1 MRAIGGAYAFGIAL
15 VCAGS
20 AFAQTSQ
27 AQTAPDCT
35 IRIVVS
41 GPAGGTPD
49 LIARLGADKLR
60 AGLNRT
66 VVVENRAGGRAAV
79 SSIQAVRAA
88 PPDGCMLLAANASI
102 FSIGPHLYKDAP
114 YDPVGDFTP
123 IAVLAT
129 SPNVLLVNA
138 SVPARDLKS
147 FIELLKGDGAK
158 YNFGSG
164 GLGTPMHIYGALL
177 STRFNVTITHVPYRG
192 SAAVVTDLVSGQVQF
207 AFEQIPAFISHVK
220 SGSLRALAVAGP
232 ARSPLL
238 PDVPTFAELG
248 IEGADAV
255 SWFGTVAPRGTP
267 PAIIDRYAQ
276 ILRDG
281 MRDPQVMEK
290 LSSVGAEP
298 SGMTPAQMI
307 PYMQDQKSKWA
318 PLVAA
323 AGVTVE

>member
-1 MRAIGGAYAFGIAL
+1 MRAIGGACAFSAAL
-15 VCAGS
+15 VCA
-20 AFAQTSQ
+20 AAAYAQSTQ
-27 AQTAPDCT
+27 DCT
-35 IRIVVS
+35 VRIIVS

-49 LIARLGADKLR
+49 LIARLGAEKLR
-60 AGLNRT
+60 AGLNRS
-66 VVVENRAGGRAAV
+66 VIVENRAGGRAAV

-88 PPDGCMLLAANASI
+88 PPDGCTLLAANASI

-114 YDPVGDFTP
+114 YDPVGDFAP

-138 SVPARDLKS
+138 SVPARDLRS
-147 FIELLKGDGAK
+147 FVDLLKGDGAK

-164 GLGTPMHIYGALL
+164 GVGTPMHIYGALL

-207 AFEQIPAFISHVK
+207 AFEQIPAFISHAK
-220 SGSLRALAVAGP
+220 AGSIRAIALAGP
-232 ARSPLL
+232 SRSPLL

-267 PAIIDRYAQ
+267 AAIIDRYAQ